1 MLLNSNL
8 RNKTPL
14 INVSTC
20 FLLSFESSWCILR
33 NPSAECFA
41 LVDCL
46 IVCHHKT
53 TEIHEALHHLHET
66 GSKSV
71 FKLELSQQKPNG
83 NSLETRKKLLLVT
96 FPTLSSSSTKMHKMC
111 F

>member
-14 INVSTC
+14 INVSTY
-20 FLLSFESSWCILR
+20 FLLSFESSWWILR

-53 TEIHEALHHLHET
+53 TEIHDALHHLYET

-71 FKLELSQQKPNG
+71 FKLELSQQKKQTGTAWKHAKNDF
-83 NSLETRKKLLLVT
+83 T
-96 FPTLSSSSTKMHKMC
+96 FPTLSSSTKMHKMC